1 MSVSA
6 AVDSHSTGDPA
17 DPRWLTSPSSVGIAR
32 ASGQDRP
39 VAYEE
44 GFLRCEVVAWVSQDF
59 PGWVRVRLVDADG
72 KSWFFVDK
80 VPVFT
85 GGQLSAD
92 TPLPAP
98 LHVRCGIVG
107 RNDDRALVI
116 STQPDGVEAEGGQR
130 LFRVREDQLDRH
142 TV

>member
-1 MSVSA
+1 MA
-6 AVDSHSTGDPA
+6 H
-17 DPRWLTSPSSVGIAR
+17 
-32 ASGQDRP
+32 
-39 VAYEE
+39 EE
-44 GFLRCEVVAWVSQDF
+44 GFLRCEVVAWFSQDF

-80 VPVFT
+80 IPAFT

-98 LHVRCGIVG
+98 VHVRCDIIG
-107 RNDDRALVI
+107 RDDDRALVI
-116 STQPDGVEAEGGQR
+116 STQPDGVEAESGQR

>member
-1 MSVSA
+1 MSPNV
-6 AVDSHSTGDPA
+6 
-17 DPRWLTSPSSVGIAR
+17 VGIAR
-32 ASGQDRP
+32 PSGQDRP
-39 VAYEE
+39 VAQEE
-44 GFLRCEVVAWVSQDF
+44 RFLRCEVVAWVSQEF

-92 TPLPAP
+92 TRLPAP
-98 LHVRCGIVG
+98 VHVRCGIV
-107 RNDDRALVI
+107 RHDDDRALVI
-116 STQPDGVEAEGGQR
+116 STAPDWVEAEGGRR

>member
-1 MSVSA
+1 MA
-6 AVDSHSTGDPA
+6 
-17 DPRWLTSPSSVGIAR
+17 
-32 ASGQDRP
+32 QK
-39 VAYEE
+39 EC
-44 GFLRCEVVAWVSQDF
+44 FLRCEVVAWVSQEF

-92 TPLPAP
+92 TRLPAAA
-98 LHVRCGIVG
+98 HVRCGIV
-107 RNDDRALVI
+107 RHDDDRAVVI
-116 STQPDGVEAEGGQR
+116 STAPDGVEAEGGRR
-130 LFRVREDQLDRH
+130 LFRIREDQLDRH